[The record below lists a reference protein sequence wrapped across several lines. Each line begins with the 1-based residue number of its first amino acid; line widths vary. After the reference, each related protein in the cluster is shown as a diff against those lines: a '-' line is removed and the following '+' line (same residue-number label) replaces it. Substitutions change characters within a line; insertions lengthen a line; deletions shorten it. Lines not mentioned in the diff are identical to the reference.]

1 MRCELLGSEAGR
13 SHAGPGRMASAQ
25 RPYLVNPLL
34 ISFEKMNET
43 SFHAYGGIP
52 SDVMALES
60 PVSMAV
66 MACSSGVI
74 SSLLIDKRWRKSS
87 RV

>member
-1 MRCELLGSEAGR
+1 
-13 SHAGPGRMASAQ
+13 MASAQ

-52 SDVMALES
+52 SDVMALE
-60 PVSMAV
+60 
-66 MACSSGVI
+66 
-74 SSLLIDKRWRKSS
+74 R
-87 RV
+87 